1 MTVFKKK
8 LSPLKAFIYYP
19 KYICAHMTSAQH
31 ECRSPQKPED
41 YVKNPRAAVTGSCE
55 LLRGCWESNPVPLA
69 EQPGL

>member
-19 KYICAHMTSAQH
+19 KYICAHMSLCAQH

-41 YVKNPRAAVTGSCE
+41 YVKNPRAAVIGSCE
-55 LLRGCWESNPVPLA
+55 PPHTENPT
-69 EQPGL
+69 